1 MSFVSKKVFECYK
14 CDNFYH
20 SCSLYYS
27 NKYTKWLT
35 SYGIKP
41 IFFSWWILLATTY
54 INIFSWWN
62 CSPWNEY
69 VCFMAIWKSYRKS

>member
-1 MSFVSKKVFECYK
+1 MSFVSKKDLSATNVIIFITLVAYIIQI
-14 CDNFYH
+14 NIQNG
-20 SCSLYYS
+20 SLLMGLNLY
-27 NKYTKWLT
+27 
-35 SYGIKP
+35 
-41 IFFSWWILLATTY
+41 FSWWILLATTY